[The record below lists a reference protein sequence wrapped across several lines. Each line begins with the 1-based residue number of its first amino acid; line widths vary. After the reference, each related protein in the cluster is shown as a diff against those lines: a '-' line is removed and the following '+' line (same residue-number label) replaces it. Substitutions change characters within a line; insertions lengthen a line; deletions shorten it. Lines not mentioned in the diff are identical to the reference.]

1 MFLSLEHDLTEL
13 LFSEDAFLDE
23 GKGLL
28 EWGLEQELD
37 FIGRG
42 SHDLKW

>member
-23 GKGLL
+23 RKSLL
-28 EWGLEQELD
+28 EGGLEQELD
-37 FIGRG
+37 FIGGG
-42 SHDLKW
+42 SHDFK